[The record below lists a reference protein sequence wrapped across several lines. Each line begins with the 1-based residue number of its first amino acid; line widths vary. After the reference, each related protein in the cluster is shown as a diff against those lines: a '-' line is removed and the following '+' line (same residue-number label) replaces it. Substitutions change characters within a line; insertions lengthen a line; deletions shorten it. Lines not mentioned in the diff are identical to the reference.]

1 LRVILDW
8 GLTIS
13 PHSRIVQSARN
24 DVLVFTQQRPNTR
37 RVRALERAGVEVVRA
52 VSRNGQI
59 NLEAVL
65 AELGRREILSVLLEA
80 GPTLNGAALNA
91 GVVNKLFLFYAPK
104 ISGETRVPFA
114 IAPNLKLPPL
124 QKIRTQAFGPDI
136 ALEAYLD
143 DIYR

>member
-1 LRVILDW
+1 
-8 GLTIS
+8 
-13 PHSRIVQSARN
+13 
-24 DVLVFTQQRPNTR
+24 
-37 RVRALERAGVEVVRA
+37 
-52 VSRNGQI
+52 
-59 NLEAVL
+59 
-65 AELGRREILSVLLEA
+65 
-80 GPTLNGAALNA
+80 LNGAALNA